1 MKITPEIKQSPTF
14 IFAKM
19 KGLNNREAARF
30 FTILSEGIND
40 KKCDEKTLEVYINFC
55 REPNVNVVQ
64 FEYVLKTPEGNV
76 KATRSKLVMEYEKHR
91 KAFLKL
97 VQIRKLN
104 QILVD
109 AIISKNFDNIKNDG
123 FSRYSVLLNI
133 GNEVSNN
140 A

>member
-30 FTILSEGIND
+30 FTILSEGINE
-40 KKCDEKTLEVYINFC
+40 KKCDEKALEVYVNFC
-55 REPNVNVVQ
+55 REPKVIVTQ
-64 FEYVLKTPEGNV
+64 FAHTLPTAEGNV
-76 KATRSKLVMEYEKHR
+76 KPTRSKLVMEYEKHR
-91 KAFLKL
+91 KMFIKL
-97 VQIRKLN
+97 VQIRTLN

-109 AIISKNFDNIKNDG
+109 AIISKNFDTIKRDG
-123 FSRYSVLLNI
+123 FTRYSVLVNI
-133 GNEVSNN
+133 GKEISPN